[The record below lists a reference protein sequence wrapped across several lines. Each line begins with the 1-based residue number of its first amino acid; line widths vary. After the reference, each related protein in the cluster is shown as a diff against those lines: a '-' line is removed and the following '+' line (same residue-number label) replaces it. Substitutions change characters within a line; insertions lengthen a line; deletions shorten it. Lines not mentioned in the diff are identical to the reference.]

1 MHPTSSLARP
11 LLLVLALAACTRSPA
26 PTRATGGNSAG
37 NAAGD
42 SAVVAGEAPADTLA
56 RIVSAP
62 EGEARQ
68 PLYRELRRGPAEQVL
83 PALRAAFGDS
93 DPDLR
98 TVAAAA
104 TARREDGST
113 LAPELLALATGD
125 PEGRVRIA
133 ATRALA
139 HLKVTEAFEPLRAN
153 LGHAVPETRLSALRA
168 LARIDAT
175 RAAGL
180 SELGRLQLDPDARV
194 SGAATKVSR
203 GVSPM

>member
-1 MHPTSSLARP
+1 M
-11 LLLVLALAACTRSPA
+11 
-26 PTRATGGNSAG
+26 
-37 NAAGD
+37 
-42 SAVVAGEAPADTLA
+42 
-56 RIVSAP
+56 
-62 EGEARQ
+62 
-68 PLYRELRRGPAEQVL
+68 
-83 PALRAAFGDS
+83 
-93 DPDLR
+93 
-98 TVAAAA
+98 
-104 TARREDGST
+104 
-113 LAPELLALATGD
+113 
-125 PEGRVRIA
+125 RIA

-194 SGAATKVSR
+194 SGAATKISR